1 MPAKKGHKKVGGRQK
16 GTVNKR
22 TKEVL
27 DSVQKAIDM
36 IQDSYLESDI
46 KKLSESERLRFYT
59 NLLEFVR
66 PKLARTDLTT
76 NGKDI
81 NTSAEIIVLSQ
92 EEADLIKRIDEE
104 TNI

>member
-1 MPAKKGHKKVGGRQK
+1 MAAPKGHKKAGGRKK
-16 GTVNKR
+16 GVVNKR

-27 DSVQKAIDM
+27 DAVQKAIDL
-36 IQDSYLESDI
+36 IQDSYMENDI

-66 PKLARTDLTT
+66 PKLARTDVTT

-81 NTSAEIIVLSQ
+81 TAGQPIVVRSE
-92 EEADLIKRIDEE
+92 EEAEKIKKLIDGAE
-104 TNI
+104 